1 MSHRRIDEIDRML
14 AYEDGIK
21 RVIGETVKARRRTV
35 LRFGQL
41 EVVVVEETGEQT
53 KVYLSNDEGSITEA
67 TAAEL
72 ASAAAAVREL
82 LANPPPIKRR
92 RT

>member
-1 MSHRRIDEIDRML
+1 MTTRRINTVDRML
-14 AYEDGIK
+14 SHEDGMK
-21 RVIGETVKARRRTV
+21 RVIGETVKAHRRTV

-41 EVVVVEETGEQT
+41 EVVVVEEPGEQT
-53 KVYLSNDEGSITEA
+53 KVYLSNDDDSITEA

-72 ASAAAAVREL
+72 ASAAAAVRVL
-82 LANPPPIKRR
+82 LANPLPIKRR